1 VKEATFGQLL
11 RDVIG
16 GTPAEVAV
24 KLLIAALALLW
35 NNLAVIGAA
44 VFIYFLMLVI
54 DAVMGAMLAIRKGGK
69 WSSAFFI
76 RGPFKKFAL
85 TAGMLFV
92 AALVDSMVPDHAWIP
107 DTPIFIAVASFVGIT
122 TLLDVARKYGAL
134 TGSQLIKWL
143 EAKLGN
149 VIKVND
155 DEVGV

>member
-1 VKEATFGQLL
+1 MKGATVAQLL
-11 RDVIG
+11 REIIG
-16 GTPAEVAV
+16 GTPAEVGI
-24 KLLIAALALLW
+24 KLLLAALALLW
-35 NNLAVIGAA
+35 DNLAAIGAS

-54 DAVMGAMLAIRKGGK
+54 DAVMGAMLSIRRGGK
-69 WSSAFFI
+69 WSSAFFV
-76 RGPFKKFAL
+76 RGPFKKFTL

-149 VIKVND
+149 VIKV
-155 DEVGV
+155 EE